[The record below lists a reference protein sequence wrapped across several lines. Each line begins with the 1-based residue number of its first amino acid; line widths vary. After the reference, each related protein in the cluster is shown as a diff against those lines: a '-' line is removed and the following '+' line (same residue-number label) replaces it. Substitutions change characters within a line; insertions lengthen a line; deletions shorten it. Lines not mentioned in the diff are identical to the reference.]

1 LAHFSEE
8 NYLLTFEVKNFR
20 ERMMMSTEDYLV
32 LEERFF
38 EQ

>member
-8 NYLLTFEVKNFR
+8 NYLLTFEVNNFR